1 MNAIQVIEKE
11 GQRVLTT
18 KQVAEIYGVD
28 DKKIRD
34 NFTNNKN
41 RYIEDIHFIKIEG
54 EDLKHFKNDT
64 EIFGVVGHR
73 TSSAYLWTERGC
85 LNHAKS
91 LGTDEAWS
99 VYDELVETYF
109 RIKQQMP
116 VLSKELQAIFVLDQ
130 KTVEIDKRITHFEN
144 NMPLFN
150 VECKELQAIVRKKG
164 LESLG
169 GYKSPAYK
177 DNSIRG
183 KIYSDIQRQLKREFG
198 VCRYEAIKRVQL
210 KIAKGIIEAYRAPMV
225 LQDEIRLSNNQV
237 IM

>member
-1 MNAIQVIEKE
+1 MNALPVIEKD

-18 KQVAEIYGVD
+18 KQVAELYNADTKQISRNYE
-28 DKKIRD
+28 R
-34 NFTNNKN
+34 NQN
-41 RYIEDIHFIKIEG
+41 RYSHG
-54 EDLKHFKNDT
+54 VHYYALSGQDLIDFKGLRQNDDSLK
-64 EIFGVVGHR
+64 FVSVL
-73 TSSAYLWTERGC
+73 YLWTERGC

-109 RIKQQMP
+109 RIKHQMP
-116 VLSKELQAIFVLDQ
+116 VLSKELQAIFALDQ
-130 KTVEIDKRITHFEN
+130 KTVEIDKRITDFEN

-210 KIAKGIIEAYRAPMV
+210 KIAKTIIEAYRAPIV
-225 LQDEIRLSNNQV
+225 LQDEIKLSNNQV